1 MRFMLESKAKEIKMF
16 ENIFPKYI
24 TAKNIIF
31 FIIAVLFIIFIFK
44 ISDVAIMF
52 FASFVIAC
60 SLEPLVKKLSVRFSR
75 KTASLIVLLGAI
87 FVFLAFF
94 IPIIIIGGG
103 EIKKFALS
111 FPQYIDNIQEF
122 LYSIP
127 FINQNTL
134 DKIDIGGVISSVS
147 GTTSKIV
154 SDILNAGKNIGA
166 AFVYLIVSMLII
178 YYFMAD
184 REKVK
189 NAVLRMFPVQMRKR
203 TSQVLSSISERS
215 GGYIIAQ
222 IVTMA
227 SVGIIVTIGLL
238 LLKCE
243 YAIVLG
249 LITSVF
255 DIIPVAGPTLAFIIC
270 MIVMYKYGPVALLL
284 AAVIFAI
291 AQLVE
296 NNFVRP
302 YIFGKFLDLH
312 PLLIYLFLF
321 IAAKY
326 MGIIGVVFAPAIAA
340 TVVVLVEE
348 LYMKSLE

>member
-1 MRFMLESKAKEIKMF
+1 MF

-31 FIIAVLFIIFIFK
+31 FILAILFIIFIFK

-60 SLEPLVKKLSVRFSR
+60 SLEPMVKKLMVKFSR
-75 KTASLIVLLGAI
+75 KTACSIVLFGSLFI
-87 FVFLAFF
+87 FLSFF
-94 IPIIIIGGG
+94 ISVVIISGNQ
-103 EIKKFALS
+103 IKTFALS
-111 FPQYIDNIQEF
+111 LPQSIDNIKEF

-127 FINQNTL
+127 FINQATL
-134 DKIDIGGVISSVS
+134 DKIDINGLISSVS

-154 SDILNAGKNIGA
+154 ADIYNAGVNIGTA
-166 AFVYLIVSMLII
+166 LVYFIISILII
-178 YYFMAD
+178 YYFMID

-189 NAVLRMFPVQMRKR
+189 NTFLRLFPVPMRKK
-203 TSQVLSSISERS
+203 TAQVLSSIAERS

-222 IVTMA
+222 LVTMA
-227 SVGIIVTIGLL
+227 SVGLIVTVGLL
-238 LLKCE
+238 IIRSE

-249 LITSVF
+249 LITAVL
-255 DIIPVAGPTLAFIIC
+255 DIIPVVGPALAFIIC
-270 MIVMYKYGPVALLL
+270 MIVLYKSGPVILIFTAI
-284 AAVIFAI
+284 IFAI

-302 YIFGKFLDLH
+302 YVFSKFLDLH

-326 MGIIGVVFAPAIAA
+326 MGLIGVVFAPAIAA
-340 TVVVLVEE
+340 TVVVLIEE
-348 LYMKSLE
+348 VYMKSLE